1 MIHESYVRQG
11 LYLQSLPVYER
22 DIPFIL
28 QILSTILEAQVQL
41 QVFPNLNTET
51 PITIVDKAVLKK

>member
-11 LYLQSLPVYER
+11 LYLQGLPVYET

-28 QILSTILEAQVQL
+28 QILSTIHEAEIQL
-41 QVFPNLNTET
+41 QAFPNVNTET